1 MERSRPAGRPPD
13 PQDDEVAV
21 DSGERIRRS
30 PWHRLARLTWR
41 AEVMVGAGA
50 IIGVI
55 ARYTIT
61 NLARQAFPAA
71 FPIGTLLINMLGCLI
86 IGVMQTL
93 FLELVT
99 VRRETQLFVSVGL
112 CGGFTTFSTLSV
124 ETVQLMQH
132 GQVPT
137 ALGYQAASLAGGLL
151 AVVAGIALAH
161 TAHSSLERRRGR
173 SR

>member
-1 MERSRPAGRPPD
+1 MDRSRPADRPPD
-13 PQDDEVAV
+13 IQGDEVAV
-21 DSGERIRRS
+21 DIGERFRLS
-30 PWHRLARLTWR
+30 PWHHLARLTRR

-61 NLARQAFPAA
+61 NLAKQTLPGP
-71 FPIGTLLINMLGCLI
+71 FPIGTLLINLTGCLI

-93 FLELVT
+93 FLELMT
-99 VRRETQLFVSVGL
+99 VRREAQLFVSVGL
-112 CGGFTTFSTLSV
+112 CGGFTTFSTFSV
-124 ETVQLMQH
+124 ETVQLIRH
-132 GQVPT
+132 GHAWV
-137 ALGYQAASLAGGLL
+137 ALGYQASSLAGGIL

-161 TAHSSLERRRGR
+161 IAHIRLERWRRR